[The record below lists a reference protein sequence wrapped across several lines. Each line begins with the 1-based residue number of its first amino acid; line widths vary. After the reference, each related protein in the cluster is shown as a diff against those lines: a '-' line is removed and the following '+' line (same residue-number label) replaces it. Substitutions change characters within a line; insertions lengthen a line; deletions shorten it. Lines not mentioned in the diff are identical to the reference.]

1 MTAKL
6 QQASGASTPVLS
18 YHAEQPYH
26 TEQPAPALLYDR
38 LLCKTCSINRIC
50 PQGRDGLGMS
60 AGYEQGIVRPL
71 QKGEYLFRQGDRLTS
86 IHIIRAGGVKL
97 LHTSYDGMEQILN
110 FYLKGEVLS
119 LGDVETG
126 IHTTA
131 AIALETTSVCKV
143 PYDRVQAAC
152 REEPRLYDLLFR
164 LASREIA
171 NEHAKML
178 LLGQKQSEERFASF
192 ILDMAGRSRRN
203 GYSPREFNLT
213 MSRHDIAIYLCL
225 ADETVSRLITK
236 FCNDEVLKVDRR
248 SIRINDPERL
258 SRKAGAD
265 AAAYEAYLN

>member
-1 MTAKL
+1 MTVKL
-6 QQASGASTPVLS
+6 QHANEIGTPGLS
-18 YHAEQPYH
+18 YHVER
-26 TEQPAPALLYDR
+26 PALSLVYDR

-50 PQGRDGLGMS
+50 PQGRDECGKSG
-60 AGYEQGIVRPL
+60 GYEQGIVRPL
-71 QKGEYLFRQGDRLTS
+71 QKGEFLFRQGDRLTS

-97 LHTSYDGMEQILN
+97 LHTNYDGNEQILN

-119 LGDVETG
+119 LGDVEAG
-126 IHTTA
+126 IHTTS

-143 PYDRVQAAC
+143 PYDRIEAFC

-164 LASREIA
+164 MASREIA
-171 NEHAKML
+171 NEHARML

-192 ILDMAGRSRRN
+192 ILDMADRNRRN

-236 FCNDEVLKVDRR
+236 FCNDEVLEVDKR
-248 SIRINDPERL
+248 SIRINDHARL
-258 SRKAGAD
+258 ARKAGVY
-265 AAAYEAYLN
+265 AAAPAAYLN